1 MLKEIKS
8 FSEEFFNK
16 INIDID
22 FLEVVLEA
30 EDTFFI
36 KVNTPDSSIAI
47 WNHGINFEAIQY
59 IFRNIFSNKYN
70 KKVRLHLEINDYI
83 HNKDSKLFAFIDKEI
98 EKAKNTGRNMK
109 LPLLNWYER
118 KKVHSY
124 VHKLCDESIKTE
136 SRWEWHDRR
145 IFIMFSWNKQKY
157 EKKLEKKHVK
167 LEIDIDWDD
176 I

>member
-47 WNHGINFEAIQY
+47 
-59 IFRNIFSNKYN
+59 
-70 KKVRLHLEINDYI
+70 
-83 HNKDSKLFAFIDKEI
+83 
-98 EKAKNTGRNMK
+98 
-109 LPLLNWYER
+109 
-118 KKVHSY
+118 
-124 VHKLCDESIKTE
+124 
-136 SRWEWHDRR
+136 
-145 IFIMFSWNKQKY
+145 
-157 EKKLEKKHVK
+157 
-167 LEIDIDWDD
+167 
-176 I
+176 